1 MMSWPTMMLKV
12 LSSYPQS
19 QDASLQEL
27 ISSKNCWKTQFIC
40 VDAPSHVD
48 IHRVSVLNCSSAT
61 V

>member
-27 ISSKNCWKTQFIC
+27 ISSKNCWKAQFIC
-40 VDAPSHVD
+40 VAPSHVD